1 MLSPMTPT
9 DCIGSITANGLA
21 RKSQPC
27 FQISYFF
34 TTDYYALLGKPYIS
48 DFPCDFITLSYIKR
62 LIDEE
67 NRLTELMQKC

>member
-34 TTDYYALLGKPYIS
+34 TTDYYALWGNRIYLIFPAIS
-48 DFPCDFITLSYIKR
+48 SHFRTLK
-62 LIDEE
+62 D
-67 NRLTELMQKC
+67 